1 MKTKLFLLLLLA
13 GAAPLAAQSQAQP
26 QAPADLLRG
35 TQAQQG
41 LFPVHVDRSS
51 GKILIQ
57 LPRPDASGLMG
68 RYIYLTALETGL
80 GSAAIGLDRAVAGDS
95 RLLVFRR
102 MGNRV
107 VAEVENP
114 RFRATGA
121 SAVEQRGV
129 TEAFAGSTL
138 WIGQVAGEQP
148 DGSVLV
154 DISPFLTRDDMN
166 LAQSLKEQESTDWRL
181 VPELSVADPNSVRA
195 LPANVEME
203 ARLTFTTQRAGPEV
217 RNIAP
222 VPGNVTFTVRHSF
235 VRLPEPGYQVRRF
248 DPRAGTFGTQ
258 IIDFSQPLGQSVVT
272 EVVNRF
278 RLEKV
283 DPAAARSRVRKP
295 IVFYIDRAAPEPI
308 RTALMEG
315 VLWWRDAFDRAGFI
329 DAFQVELL
337 PEGIDPLD
345 ARYNVL
351 NRVNRATRGW
361 SYGQAITDP
370 RTGEII
376 SGRVL
381 LGSLRVRQDM
391 MIFQALVGAGLTG
404 TGDPNDPIT
413 AALARIRQ
421 LAAHEVGHALGLSHN
436 FAASTQGRY
445 SVMDYPA
452 PRVRLVN
459 GIPDLTDAYGA
470 GLGRWDHFAIDW
482 LYGAQTDAEAA
493 VRMTA
498 ALGEGLR
505 YIGDDDSRPPSAGH
519 PQGGLWDD
527 AADPVAELQ
536 RMMAVREVA
545 VERFGPAGL
554 APGVPLADLRRAFVP
569 IWLIHRYQLEAAA
582 KMIGGVNF
590 VYGVNGDNR
599 ETAEAVSHADQRRA
613 IAALLATLRPEALRV
628 PSATLQAMSAGWS
641 GNYDRQ
647 SEIEIMRT
655 AGGPVFDELVATE
668 TAAALT
674 LSNLL
679 QPHRLNR
686 LELQNQADPQSPGPH
701 ELIDGLIAQV
711 FDFSRTEEEWATV
724 QRRIATTSLLALA
737 RTQRDP
743 ALSPTIALA
752 LSERI
757 ARLGTQLAATR
768 GTDVQ
773 GDWSRGLARLI
784 ADREALDRAA
794 ADPQRLPRIP
804 PGMPIG

>member
-1 MKTKLFLLLLLA
+1 MKTRLFLLLLLA
-13 GAAPLAAQSQAQP
+13 GALPVTAQP
-26 QAPADLLRG
+26 TAPADVLRG

-57 LPRPDASGLMG
+57 LPRPGADGVMG
-68 RYIYLTALETGL
+68 RYIYVSALETGL
-80 GSAAIGLDRAVAGDS
+80 GSAALGLDRALAGDS

-107 VAEVENP
+107 IAEVENT

-121 SAVEQRGV
+121 SEVEQRGV

-138 WIGQVAGEQP
+138 WVGQVAGEQP

-154 DISPFLTRDDMN
+154 DFSSFLTRDDMN
-166 LAQSLKEQESTDWRL
+166 IAASLKEQESTDYRL

-203 ARLTFTTQRAGPEV
+203 ARLTFVTQRPGPDV
-217 RNIAP
+217 RNIVP
-222 VPGNVTFTVRHSF
+222 VPGNATFTVRHSF
-235 VRLPEPGYQVRRF
+235 VKLPEPGYQVRRF

-258 IIDFSQPLGQSVVT
+258 LIDFSQPLGQSVVT

-283 DPAAARSRVRKP
+283 EPGAARSRVRKP

-308 RTALMEG
+308 RTALMDG

-329 DAFQVELL
+329 DAFQVEPL
-337 PEGIDPLD
+337 PEGVDPLD

-351 NRVNRATRGW
+351 NWVNRATRGW
-361 SYGQAITDP
+361 SYGQVITDP

-381 LGSLRVRQDM
+381 LGSLRIRQDM

-436 FAASTQGRY
+436 FAGSTQGRY

-459 GIPDLTDAYGA
+459 GRLDLTDAYGV

-482 LYGAQTDAEAA
+482 LYGAATDAEAQP
-493 VRMTA
+493 RMAA
-498 ALGEGLR
+498 ALREGLR
-505 YIGDDDSRPPSAGH
+505 FVGDDDARPPSAAH
-519 PQGGLWDD
+519 PEGGLWDD
-527 AADPVAELQ
+527 YADPVAELE
-536 RMMAVREVA
+536 RMMEVRRAAVA
-545 VERFGPAGL
+545 RFGPNAIARG
-554 APGVPLADLRRAFVP
+554 AAVADLRRAFVP
-569 IWLIHRYQLEAAA
+569 IWLIHRYQLDAAA
-582 KMIGGVNF
+582 KMIGGVH
-590 VYGVNGDNR
+590 YTYAVNGDGR
-599 ETAEAVSHADQRRA
+599 EAARPVPPAEQRRA
-613 IAALLATLRPEALRV
+613 ITALLATLRHDSLTV
-628 PSATLQAMSAGWS
+628 PSAILPALSAGWS
-641 GNYDRQ
+641 GSPDRQ
-647 SEIEIMRT
+647 TEIEIMRT
-655 AGGPVFDELVATE
+655 AGGPVFDPLVATE
-668 TAAALT
+668 TGAALT
-674 LSNLL
+674 LANLL

-686 LELQNQADPQSPGPH
+686 MELQSQADPASPGPH
-701 ELIDGLIAQV
+701 QLVEQLIRQAFNFDGLGAG
-711 FDFSRTEEEWATV
+711 EAAV

-737 RTQRDP
+737 RLQRDP
-743 ALSPTIALA
+743 ALSSTIALA
-752 LSERI
+752 LSDRI
-757 ARLGTQLAATR
+757 ARLGTTLGAAR
-768 GTDVQ
+768 GTGVQ
-773 GDWSRGLARLI
+773 AEWSRGLARLI
-784 ADREALDRAA
+784 ADREALERAA
-794 ADPQRLPRIP
+794 ADPQRLPRMP